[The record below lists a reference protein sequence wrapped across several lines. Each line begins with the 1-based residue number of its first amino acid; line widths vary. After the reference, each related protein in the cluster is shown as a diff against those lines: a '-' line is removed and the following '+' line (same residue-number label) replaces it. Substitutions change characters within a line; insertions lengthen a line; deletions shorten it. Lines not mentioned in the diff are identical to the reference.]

1 MTQNLS
7 KAVLCLLPLALLC
20 SLAHGQDIPA
30 VTSAPRFTGF
40 QLPTE
45 LGSLSYSLSLAERV
59 RTGYYGKS
67 GDIWATDISGNAAY
81 LSRSET
87 RPFTM
92 VYSGGYLYNSGGVQS
107 QVFQNFS
114 ISQNISTRLWNTTIS
129 DQVSYLPEAPS
140 SGLSGIPGVGDV
152 GVNPPAGGG
161 NPGQDILSNTGQRI
175 SNTANINV
183 QRQLTGSTAVSG
195 MGSYFIQ
202 KFLTATTNAVD
213 LDDITVG
220 GGLSHRIDA
229 LSNVEGNYNY
239 SHFAYEGQNF
249 SFSTQKITLG
259 YTKQINRLLSVN
271 GSAGPQIVSSGGSSV
286 AGSTVNLTVD
296 AGLKYTGERSS
307 YSADYTRGV
316 RGGSGVIQGT
326 FINNFI
332 AQGNRQLGEFMR
344 LSGSGS
350 YTRNTSVQNL
360 TTQPFTF
367 QTVVGNVEV
376 ERTVAQNFNAFVSYS
391 LQYQNSSTSVANT
404 IAFTGTSQTF
414 GFGITY
420 SPRQVHLGHQ

>member
-1 MTQNLS
+1 MTQNLY

-30 VTSAPRFTGF
+30 VTSAPRFQGF

-45 LGSLSYSLSLAERV
+45 LGSLTYSLSFAERL
-59 RTGYYGKS
+59 RTGYYGK
-67 GDIWATDISGNAAY
+67 GGNIWATDFSGNAAY

-87 RPFTM
+87 RPLTV

-107 QVFQNFS
+107 QVYQNLS
-114 ISQNISTRLWNTTIS
+114 LSQNITSKLWSTTIS

-152 GVNPPAGGG
+152 GVTPPAGGTT
-161 NPGQDILSNTGQRI
+161 GQDILSNTGQRI

-202 KFLTATTNAVD
+202 KFLTATPDAID

-229 LSNVEGNYNY
+229 LSSVQGNYDY
-239 SHFAYEGQNF
+239 SHFAYVGQNF
-249 SFSTQKITLG
+249 SFSTQRITIG
-259 YTKQINRLLSVN
+259 YTKQINRLLSIN

-296 AGLKYTGERSS
+296 AGFKYAGERYNFSG
-307 YSADYTRGV
+307 DYTRGV

-326 FINNFI
+326 FINSVI
-332 AQGNRQLGEFMR
+332 VQGNRQLGEFMR
-344 LSGSGS
+344 LSGSGN

-360 TTQPFTF
+360 STQAFTF
-367 QTVVGNVEV
+367 QTVVGNLEV
-376 ERTVAQNFNAFVSYS
+376 ERTIAQNFNAFVSYS
-391 LQYQNSSTSVANT
+391 LQYQNSATSVANT